1 MIKAA
6 FKALG
11 DLLSPEFRAILGRAI
26 ALTLALFIAIFAAVE
41 FLIGKLTLLP
51 WPWAETLLQV
61 GTGLALLVAFFF
73 LMSPVMA
80 IFAGLFLDNVAAR
93 VEAAHYPHD
102 APGQPLPGHRA
113 IVLAL
118 QFALVVLVV
127 NLAVLPL

>member
-6 FKALG
+6 FNALG

-26 ALTLALFIAIFAAVE
+26 VMTLALFVAIFAVVE
-41 FLIGKLTLLP
+41 FLIGKLATLP

-93 VEAAHYPHD
+93 VEVSALSSRCTRPTA
-102 APGQPLPGHRA
+102 HRA
-113 IVLAL
+113 TRQLFWL
-118 QFALVVLVV
+118 
-127 NLAVLPL
+127 